1 VKTGMMSEKEKEA
14 RAKILELEAQL
25 IAAGQFVGINENAIG
40 KDELAGLAA
49 MQSGVEKDVDVL
61 LSISMDEFLA

>member
-1 VKTGMMSEKEKEA
+1 
-14 RAKILELEAQL
+14 
-25 IAAGQFVGINENAIG
+25 VGINENAIG